1 MTPISIEP
9 KEHGLGFDSL
19 DGLQVSTAAD
29 SADLIRSAFGGASDE
44 ASHKARAII
53 ALNAGVGIYVSGRAG
68 SLAAGFDQACEVLR
82 SGAAAEKLS
91 DFVRFTQ
98 TLASDGDAVSHS

>member
-1 MTPISIEP
+1 MGSAS
-9 KEHGLGFDSL
+9 DSL

-53 ALNAGVGIYVSGRAG
+53 ALNAGREFTVPGARAVLPQGLIRRVRRFARGRRRK
-68 SLAAGFDQACEVLR
+68 SC
-82 SGAAAEKLS
+82 
-91 DFVRFTQ
+91 Q
-98 TLASDGDAVSHS
+98 TLCALPKILHQTLERDPTHEH